1 MPSRHAQ
8 AQQLHHHLFKKNHD
22 DELHVNIMTIQAIDR
37 EHLQNDSAHVSAT
50 CLQTYL
56 HPYLQMYLQRIYKR
70 IHNVSKNVSTNV
82 STMYLH
88 MYLQRIYKRIYNVST
103 NVSTTDSTNLNTNR
117 PLTHAFHENELT
129 CSHLSNDEE
138 CMTGNAYSLNMP

>member
-1 MPSRHAQ
+1 M
-8 AQQLHHHLFKKNHD
+8 
-22 DELHVNIMTIQAIDR
+22 HVNIMTIQAIDR
-37 EHLQNDSAHVSAT
+37 EHLQHDSAHVSAT

-70 IHNVSKNVSTNV
+70 IYNWF
-82 STMYLH
+82 
-88 MYLQRIYKRIYNVST
+88 YKPKYKQAP
-103 NVSTTDSTNLNTNR
+103 DSCI
-117 PLTHAFHENELT
+117 PWNELT